1 MASSVALVFSKVV
14 DPKNPLHL
22 DDSCSGETIDWE
34 FGLVTPDKGIQVAS
48 SSTEKGIKE
57 IENSTAS
64 VAGKELDSAVD
75 GGAGNNLKDRD
86 KKLSKFRLVDPD
98 EIIDPAMLNDEST
111 SGGSDDDNA
120 SDNSESSND
129 SSLRPYDLSD
139 DDTDLKK
146 KITQV
151 VDVVGALRKSDDAD
165 GVSHY
170 SNCLSLSPKVI
181 LKVNLKTSFFYLWG
195 PTFYIANCRISLMNS
210 NKMSRI
216 NQWNQ
221 QL

>member
-1 MASSVALVFSKVV
+1 MVLILLFLYLVQFLTGRLESPDHLVRRMASSVALVFSKVV

-48 SSTEKGIKE
+48 SSMEKGIKE

-181 LKVNLKTSFFYLWG
+181 LKVNLKTSFFYL
-195 PTFYIANCRISLMNS
+195 
-210 NKMSRI
+210 
-216 NQWNQ
+216 
-221 QL
+221 